1 MNEFLEANEYFDF
14 DNPKVAELA
23 QTIIANVEDDPVKQ
37 AAALYLYVR
46 DQYSYNPYQFRLSP
60 EQLKASSCIEQKES
74 YCIPKAVLLGALCR
88 SIGIP
93 ARLGLV
99 DVKNHI
105 SSQKLLD
112 LLKTDVFVMH
122 GYTDIYLN
130 GQWVKATPAFDK
142 NLCRF
147 LGIAT
152 MEFDGT
158 QDSVF
163 SEYNLDGAKHME
175 YLKQHGTFNTVPV
188 EKIYQAVYET
198 YPHLVDAVKEKS
210 LESHSLQEDIP
221 A

>member
-1 MNEFLEANEYFDF
+1 
-14 DNPKVAELA
+14 
-23 QTIIANVEDDPVKQ
+23 
-37 AAALYLYVR
+37 
-46 DQYSYNPYQFRLSP
+46 
-60 EQLKASSCIEQKES
+60 
-74 YCIPKAVLLGALCR
+74 
-88 SIGIP
+88 
-93 ARLGLV
+93 
-99 DVKNHI
+99 
-105 SSQKLLD
+105 
-112 LLKTDVFVMH
+112 MH

-163 SEYNLDGAKHME
+163 SEFNLDGAKHME

-198 YPHLVDAVKEKS
+198 YPHIVDEVKEKS
-210 LESHSLQEDIP
+210 LESHSLQGDIP